1 MRNGHGVLAVVGGSA
16 VNQDGGSNGLTAPS
30 GRAQERVI
38 RAALVDAGIG
48 AADVGVVEG
57 HGTGTRLGDPIEL
70 GALLAVYGRERGGAG
85 SLLVGSVKSNI
96 GHTQAAAG
104 VAGVIKVVEG
114 LRRGVVAGSL
124 HVGEPTSRV
133 DWSSGGVE
141 VARESVRWPGGAG
154 RVRRAGVS
162 SFGMSGTN
170 AHVILEQAPEPAPP
184 AVDSSSSSGA
194 GSGVVPWVLS
204 ARTES
209 AVRALAARLASRL
222 GGAEGAAAPSAL
234 DVGWSLARGR
244 AALEHRAVILPGSP
258 GLPGP
263 VREEERREALRALAA
278 GETSDALVRGHGA
291 GNDDRV
297 VWVFPGQ
304 GAQWAG
310 MGAELLD
317 ASAVFAARVG
327 ECDRALSR
335 FVGWSVVEVLR
346 GAAGAPGLESVEVVQ
361 PVSWAV
367 MVGLAAVWESWG
379 VRPDVVVGHSQGEI
393 AAACVAGVLSLDD
406 AARVVAVRS
415 RLIGQSLAGR
425 GGMVSVAL
433 PVADVE
439 AASAPWAGRVE
450 VAAVNGPSA
459 TTVAGEPA
467 ALAEMLAR
475 WETDGVRV
483 RRLPVDYAS
492 HTSQVEELRER
503 LVADLADV
511 TPGPADVEFWST
523 VTGGPAD
530 PTGLDG
536 DYWYRNLRSTVR
548 FGTAVEA
555 LLADG
560 CRTFLEVSPH
570 PVLTAAVTGTAE
582 AAGVHDAV
590 AVGSLRRDDG
600 GLRRL
605 VAGAADLW
613 VRGVAVDWGP
623 LLAGG
628 RPVDL
633 PTYPFEHRHYWL
645 DNPALR
651 TGAVRDHQD
660 RDRGRDVLDGLR
672 YRVGWEQL
680 RPSADGPLLP
690 DDPGVAGTWLLLLP
704 PASDSAPS
712 APPTGDADADA
723 VPGAEDAVPA
733 GVALALA
740 EGGAE
745 VVSVRLGPEDL
756 TRDALARRLETWGAG
771 QDPPVRGVLSLLALT
786 GAEQPD
792 RPGLGAAV
800 AATLALVQA
809 LGDLEV
815 EAPLWCLTRGAVS
828 TEAGDA
834 VADPSQAQ
842 VWGLG
847 RVAALEHPSRW
858 GGLVDLPGTLDA
870 AARGR
875 LRAALRGTSGED
887 QLAIR
892 PGGVLVRR
900 LSRAPLGAGPPVRR
914 WRPRGTV
921 LVTSGGGPLGP
932 YLAGWLADQGA
943 EHVVLAGPHRPDD
956 LDLAALHADG
966 TASRPFRLTV
976 ATCDPADPDALA
988 AVVREQTAAGKTI
1001 RSVVHAAALLGLR
1014 PLDDVAPGELADVLA
1029 TKAGAAQRLD
1039 ELFDTDTLD
1048 AFVLFSSVVGIWGSA
1063 DHAAYAAANTHLDAL
1078 AQHRRARGLPATA
1091 IAWGLWRPLS
1101 TDTDTDT
1108 DAGEAERRQRARGLG
1123 FLDPPLALA
1132 ALRQALD
1139 HDETQ
1144 IVVADIDWD
1153 RFIPVFTSA
1162 GSRPL
1167 LDPLS
1172 EAPAGAALDAGAEE
1186 VPPLV
1191 RRLAALTAGER
1202 DRALLD
1208 EVRAR
1213 AAAVLGHADPSAV
1226 GAQRAFRDLGF
1237 DSLTSVDLRNR
1248 VGEALG
1254 LRLPATLVFDY
1265 PTPAALADFLR
1276 DELAAS
1282 GLTGPS
1288 TAGTPGM
1295 ASAAAGAVPGGI
1307 AARPGAVDTDPVA
1320 IVAMACRLP
1329 GGVRTP
1335 EDLWQLLAEGRDA
1348 ISEFPAD
1355 RGWDLD
1361 ALYDPDPERAGT
1373 SYVRHGGFL
1382 DGVADF
1388 DAEFFGI
1395 GPREALAMDPQ
1406 QRLLL
1411 ELSWEALER
1420 ADIDPTTL
1428 HGTATGVFVGTNVQ
1442 DYGPRAMAAAE
1453 PMEGYIGIGNA
1464 ASVMSGRI
1472 SYALGLHGP
1481 AVTIDT
1487 ACSSSLVAL
1496 HQAVAALR
1504 SGECSLALA
1513 GAAVVM
1519 SSPLMYVEF
1528 SRQRAL
1534 SPDGRCQAFGAGGD
1548 GTGLSEGVGMLVLE
1562 RLDDARRNGHP
1573 VLAVVE
1579 GTAVNS
1585 DGASNGLSAPNGPA
1599 QQRVIRQ
1606 ALAAAGLTPSDVDAV
1621 EAHGTG
1627 TKLGDPIEAQALLAT
1642 YGRGR
1647 PADRPLWLG
1656 SLKSNIGH
1664 AQAAAGVAG
1673 VIKMVLAMRHG
1684 QLPRTLHAAEPTPHV
1699 DWSTGTVQLL
1709 AEPRPWPDRPIAG
1722 TTSDVQRPDAGKR
1735 DGRGPRRAGISAFG
1749 ISGTNAHVIVREA
1762 PGGDDAPTI
1771 HDTAA
1776 PVAMPAVSVP
1786 VPVPILVSARS
1797 ERALRAQARRLGDH
1811 LDAHPDLAVADV
1823 GLATA
1828 ATRSRFDHRAVI
1840 VGTDRAG
1847 LRASLARLGAEPG
1860 SADDAPATFT
1870 APIDSMDVPAGAA
1883 GVLAVRGLVR
1893 PGPRVTFVFPGQGSQ
1908 WAGMGRELLA
1918 SCPAFRERM
1927 AACAEA
1933 FAPYLDWSLLD
1944 VVGGAVDA
1952 PPLEAIEVIQPALM
1966 SMMVSLAAAWEA
1978 YGVTPAAVVGTSQGE
1993 VAAAHVAGL
2002 LSLDDAAR
2010 VIALRSRLL
2019 ADRLLGRG
2027 ALASVA
2033 LPAVD
2038 VAARLARFD
2047 GRLAV
2052 GGVNGP
2058 RQVTVAGDTDA
2069 LTELLAELDAA
2080 GVRARMVAASVAT
2093 HCAQVDDIR
2102 AELTDILRPVTA
2114 TPGRIPFYSTVTGGL
2129 LDGTGTGTATQPGPD
2144 YWYSNTREP
2153 VLFDAATRA
2162 MLAAGFDTFIEV
2174 SPHPVLGFGLT
2185 ETADEAGGDIA
2196 VLPTLERG
2204 RGGPDRFLAALAQV
2218 HVRGVDVDWRPAF
2231 AGPPARPTALPTY
2244 AFQRRRFW
2252 PRASAPNLAATF
2264 GSGAASTGLASADGR
2279 ETSGHPGHPLLSAAV
2294 PLADGGLLLTGRIV
2308 PAAHPWLA
2316 GHTLAGVPV
2325 APDAVLLELAIRA
2338 GDEVGA
2344 DAVTELTMAE
2354 PLLLPETGALRVQAR
2369 ISPPDGTGRRT
2380 LTLHTSPDDVSTDA
2394 PWTTH
2399 ATATL
2404 TDSTSPAAEDD
2415 VSPGEVP
2422 GGEVPGGAVALE
2434 GNVDLTAWP
2443 PAGAAP
2449 LDVDA
2454 LHADLRAAGHGDS
2467 PADGPRLTAVWQGA
2481 AGLFAEV
2488 AAGDDVNEADGIG
2501 GQDAAAGI
2509 SGAGFDLHPA
2519 LLAAAGQLV
2528 LWHHLTNSP
2537 AAPPGQSASADR
2549 TPPIGAPPTAPI
2561 VLPRTYRDVRLL
2573 ATGTRTVR
2581 VHVHP
2586 AGSDTVALALA
2597 DHTGAPVATIGAI
2610 AFGQTEPERLRSRPA
2625 VVADAMFALD
2635 WVPVTPPALPAAPAG
2650 PALRWAVV
2658 GPDPFGLRTA
2668 LALAGVTVHGC
2679 ADLAEAADGGG
2690 NGAARPVPDVV
2701 LVSCTPPETF
2711 AATSGEPAATAV
2723 AVRASLGQALER
2735 AQAWLGDDRFAATR
2749 FVAVTR
2755 GAVTAVP
2762 GDRDVDLAAAAV
2774 WGLLGSAASEN
2785 PDRFLLVDVDAV
2797 PSSPRTLPAALASG
2811 EPRVAI
2817 RDGLLLGQRLV
2828 RASAVPA
2835 AAVPATALAP
2845 PAAPAP
2851 AAATPATWR
2860 TDGTTL
2866 ITGGTGTLGGLVAR
2880 HLVTAHGVRHL
2891 LLASRGGSG
2900 TPGAAALV
2908 ADLTALGAQ
2917 VTVASCDVADRA
2929 ALAALLASIPED
2941 RPLAAVVHTAGTLDD
2956 GVLGSLT
2963 PERLDQVLRPKADAA
2978 LHLHEL
2984 TRGHDLAAFV
2994 LFSSSAATFGSPGQG
3009 NYAAA
3014 NAFLEAL
3021 AHHRRAAGLPA
3032 VALGW
3037 GYWAARG
3044 AMAAHL
3050 DPTEL
3055 RRRMTGNGLLPISA
3069 ADGMA
3074 LLDAALA
3081 GDRPVLL
3088 PMRINLRALPADAA
3102 GPLLR
3107 HLIRTPRRRTV
3118 PGTTDDAGAGA
3129 AGPTLAARLAGL
3141 STAERD
3147 KTLLDAVCV
3156 IAAAAL
3162 GHTSADAVAPHR
3174 PFKELGFDSLASLQ
3188 FRNRLTAAT
3197 GVRLRPML
3205 VFDFPTPAAIAGH
3218 LRDQLF
3224 TTTPG
3229 AAAGPVAA
3237 SASPGRKH
3245 AEDAIPATAAGEPVT
3260 IAGQRGG
3267 ERAGAGTDAGVG
3279 LDAAFDEMDADTLI
3293 RLALGDNDS

>member
-1 MRNGHGVLAVVGGSA
+1 M
-16 VNQDGGSNGLTAPS
+16 
-30 GRAQERVI
+30 
-38 RAALVDAGIG
+38 
-48 AADVGVVEG
+48 
-57 HGTGTRLGDPIEL
+57 
-70 GALLAVYGRERGGAG
+70 
-85 SLLVGSVKSNI
+85 
-96 GHTQAAAG
+96 
-104 VAGVIKVVEG
+104 
-114 LRRGVVAGSL
+114 
-124 HVGEPTSRV
+124 
-133 DWSSGGVE
+133 
-141 VARESVRWPGGAG
+141 
-154 RVRRAGVS
+154 
-162 SFGMSGTN
+162 
-170 AHVILEQAPEPAPP
+170 
-184 AVDSSSSSGA
+184 
-194 GSGVVPWVLS
+194 
-204 ARTES
+204 
-209 AVRALAARLASRL
+209 
-222 GGAEGAAAPSAL
+222 
-234 DVGWSLARGR
+234 
-244 AALEHRAVILPGSP
+244 
-258 GLPGP
+258 
-263 VREEERREALRALAA
+263 
-278 GETSDALVRGHGA
+278 
-291 GNDDRV
+291 
-297 VWVFPGQ
+297 
-304 GAQWAG
+304 
-310 MGAELLD
+310 
-317 ASAVFAARVG
+317 
-327 ECDRALSR
+327 
-335 FVGWSVVEVLR
+335 GWSVVEVLR

-393 AAACVAGVLSLDD
+393 AAACVAGVLSLED

-415 RLIGQSLAGR
+415 RLIGESLAGR

-439 AASAPWAGRVE
+439 AALAPWAGRVE

-467 ALAEMLAR
+467 ALAEILAR
-475 WETDGVRV
+475 WETDGVRA

-503 LVADLADV
+503 LVAALVDV

-523 VTGGPAD
+523 VTGGPAG

-555 LLADG
+555 LLTDG

-582 AAGVHDAV
+582 AAGIHDTV
-590 AVGSLRRDDG
+590 AVGSLRRGDG

-605 VAGAADLW
+605 VTGAAELW
-613 VRGVAVDWGP
+613 VRGVAVDWEP

-651 TGAVRDHQD
+651 TGPARDHQD
-660 RDRGRDVLDGLR
+660 RDRDRDVLDGLR
-672 YRVGWEQL
+672 YRVGWEPL
-680 RPSADGPLLP
+680 RPSADEPLLP

-704 PASDSAPS
+704 PAPDSAPG
-712 APPTGDADADA
+712 APPTGDADAMSADE
-723 VPGAEDAVPA
+723 VLT
-733 GVALALA
+733 GVALALT

-756 TRDALARRLETWGAG
+756 TRDALARRLDACGAG

-786 GAEQPD
+786 GAEHPD

-800 AATLALVQA
+800 AVTLALVQA

-815 EAPLWCLTRGAVS
+815 DAPLWCLTRGAVS

-858 GGLVDLPGTLDA
+858 GGLVDLPGTLEE

-943 EHVVLAGPHRPDD
+943 EHVVLAGPHRADD

-1014 PLDDVAPGELADVLA
+1014 PFDDVAPGELADVLA
-1029 TKAGAAQRLD
+1029 TKAGVARRLD

-1063 DHAAYAAANTHLDAL
+1063 DHAAYAAANAHLDAL

-1091 IAWGLWRPLS
+1091 IAWGLWRPLPIDI
-1101 TDTDTDT
+1101 DTGTGTEAGATGDG
-1108 DAGEAERRQRARGLG
+1108 GEAGDPEQRQRARGLG
-1123 FLDPPLALA
+1123 FLDAPLALA

-1144 IVVADIDWD
+1144 VVVADIDWD

-1162 GSRPL
+1162 GPRPL

-1172 EAPAGAALDAGAEE
+1172 EAPAGTTRAAGTAGAEE

-1265 PTPAALADFLR
+1265 PTPTALAGFLR
-1276 DELAAS
+1276 EELAANGPAGLLADETVDAAAS
-1282 GLTGPS
+1282 GSG
-1288 TAGTPGM
+1288 A
-1295 ASAAAGAVPGGI
+1295 ASGAGAVAVPRGGTGR
-1307 AARPGAVDTDPVA
+1307 AGAGAGAVDADPIV

-1348 ISEFPAD
+1348 ISGFPAD

-1361 ALYDPDPERAGT
+1361 ALYDPDPERPGT

-1420 ADIDPTTL
+1420 AGIDPTTL
-1428 HGTATGVFVGTNVQ
+1428 HGTSAGVFVGTNVQ

-1496 HQAVAALR
+1496 HQATQALR
-1504 SGECSLALA
+1504 TGECSLALA

-1562 RLDDARRNGHP
+1562 RLGDARRNGHP

-1606 ALAAAGLTPSDVDAV
+1606 ALAAAGLTPADVDAV

-1647 PADRPLWLG
+1647 PEDRPLWLG

-1684 QLPRTLHAAEPTPHV
+1684 LLPRTLHAAEPTPHV
-1699 DWSTGTVQLL
+1699 DWSSGTVQLL
-1709 AEPRPWPDRPIAG
+1709 AEPTPWPDRPTAGPTAG
-1722 TTSDVQRPDAGKR
+1722 TTSDVPRPDAGER
-1735 DGRGPRRAGISAFG
+1735 DGRGRGPRRAGISAFG

-1762 PGGDDAPTI
+1762 PDDDAPTI
-1771 HDTAA
+1771 HEASSPVLA
-1776 PVAMPAVSVP
+1776 PASTPVTPTPAVPVP

-1797 ERALRAQARRLGDH
+1797 EQALRAQARRLGDH
-1811 LDAHPDLAVADV
+1811 LDAHPGLAVADA

-1828 ATRSRFDHRAVI
+1828 ATRSRFDHRAVL
-1840 VGTDRAG
+1840 VGTDHAE
-1847 LRASLARLGAEPG
+1847 LRASLARLGAEPDP
-1860 SADDAPATFT
+1860 ADD
-1870 APIDSMDVPAGAA
+1870 VPSALTGLTGGAAASASAA
-1883 GVLAVRGLVR
+1883 GVLAVRGLAR
-1893 PGPRVTFVFPGQGSQ
+1893 PDPRVAFVFPGQGSQ

-1918 SCPAFRERM
+1918 SCPPFRERM

-1944 VVGGAVDA
+1944 VVGGAVGA

-2033 LPAVD
+2033 LPAAD
-2038 VAARLARFD
+2038 VATRLARFD

-2114 TPGRIPFYSTVTGGL
+2114 TAGRIPFYSTVTGGL
-2129 LDGTGTGTATQPGPD
+2129 LDATGTATGTQPGPD

-2162 MLAAGFDTFIEV
+2162 LLAAGFDTFVEV

-2185 ETADEAGGDIA
+2185 ETAEEAGGDIA

-2204 RGGPDRFLAALAQV
+2204 RGGPDRFLAALAQA
-2218 HVRGVDVDWRPAF
+2218 HVRGVDVDWQPAF
-2231 AGPPARPTALPTY
+2231 AGTSARPAALPTY

-2252 PRASAPNLAATF
+2252 PRTSAPNLAATF
-2264 GSGAASTGLASADGR
+2264 GSGAASTGLPGTGLASAGGR
-2279 ETSGHPGHPLLSAAV
+2279 ETPGHPGHPLLGAAV
-2294 PLADGGLLLTGRIV
+2294 PLADGGLLLTGRIA

-2325 APDAVLLELAIRA
+2325 APDAILLELAIRA

-2344 DAVTELTMAE
+2344 DGVAELTMAE
-2354 PLLLPETGALRVQAR
+2354 PLLLPEAGAGALRVQAR

-2380 LTLHTSPDDVSTDA
+2380 LTLHTSPDDAPADA
-2394 PWTTH
+2394 PWSTH

-2404 TDSTSPAAEDD
+2404 TDGTSPAGEDD
-2415 VSPGEVP
+2415 VSPGK
-2422 GGEVPGGAVALE
+2422 VPGGAVSDGAVPGGAVPGGAGALD
-2434 GNVDLTAWP
+2434 GGVDLTSWP

-2467 PADGPRLTAVWQGA
+2467 PGDGPRLTAVWQGT

-2488 AAGDDVNEADGIG
+2488 AVAAAAPRGAGDGEVDGIG
-2501 GQDAAAGI
+2501 GQDAEADI

-2528 LWHHLTNSP
+2528 LWHHLANGPSAVP
-2537 AAPPGQSASADR
+2537 AGQSASADR
-2549 TPPIGAPPTAPI
+2549 TPPIGAPATAPI

-2573 ATGTRTVR
+2573 ATGARTVR

-2586 AGSDTVALALA
+2586 AGSDTVALTLA
-2597 DHTGAPVATIGAI
+2597 DHTGAPVATVGAI
-2610 AFGQTEPERLRSRPA
+2610 AFGQTEPERLHIRPA

-2635 WVPVTPPALPAAPAG
+2635 WLPVTPPVAPVG

-2668 LALAGVTVHGC
+2668 LALAGVNVHGC
-2679 ADLAEAADGGG
+2679 VDLAEAAGGGGGVDGGGG
-2690 NGAARPVPDVV
+2690 NGATQPVPDVV
-2701 LVSCTPPETF
+2701 LVTCAPPETPETPKTP
-2711 AATSGEPAATAV
+2711 AVTSGEPTDTAV
-2723 AVRASLGQALER
+2723 AVRAGLDQALER

-2755 GAVTAVP
+2755 GAVAAVP
-2762 GDRDVDLAAAAV
+2762 GDQNVDLAAAAV

-2785 PDRFLLVDVDAV
+2785 PDRFLLVDVDAA
-2797 PSSPRTLPAALASG
+2797 PSSPRALPAALTSG
-2811 EPRVAI
+2811 EPRVAL

-2828 RASAVPA
+2828 RASAA
-2835 AAVPATALAP
+2835 
-2845 PAAPAP
+2845 PAAPA
-2851 AAATPATWR
+2851 TPAPWR

-2891 LLASRGGSG
+2891 LLASRGGPG

-2929 ALAALLASIPED
+2929 ALAALLAAIPED

-2956 GVLGSLT
+2956 GVLSSLT
-2963 PERLDQVLRPKADAA
+2963 PERLDRVLRPKADAA

-3021 AHHRRAAGLPA
+3021 AHRRRAAGLPA

-3069 ADGMA
+3069 GDGMA

-3088 PMRINLRALPADAA
+3088 PMRINLRGALPADAA

-3107 HLIRTPRRRTV
+3107 HLVRTPRRRTV
-3118 PGTTDDAGAGA
+3118 PGTADDAGAT
-3129 AGPTLAARLAGL
+3129 GPTLAARLAGL
-3141 STAERD
+3141 SAAERD
-3147 KTLLDAVCV
+3147 KTLLDAVCA

-3205 VFDFPTPAAIAGH
+3205 VFDFPTPAVIAGH

-3224 TTTPG
+3224 NTTTTPG
-3229 AAAGPVAA
+3229 DVAA
-3237 SASPGRKH
+3237 VADPAAVSPSPLTPPGRNH
-3245 AEDAIPATAAGEPVT
+3245 AEDAIPATAGEPVT
-3260 IAGQRGG
+3260 IAGQRAGERVGG
-3267 ERAGAGTDAGVG
+3267 AEERAGAETDAGVGPG

-3293 RLALGDNDS
+3293 RLALGENDS